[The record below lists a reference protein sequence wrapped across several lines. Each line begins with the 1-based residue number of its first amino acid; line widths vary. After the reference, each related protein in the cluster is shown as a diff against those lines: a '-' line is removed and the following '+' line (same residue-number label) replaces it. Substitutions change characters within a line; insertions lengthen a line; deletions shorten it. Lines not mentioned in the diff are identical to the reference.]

1 MVVLPQA
8 QATVGFWPMW
18 AVGRGVPLFCRLCGA
33 SVEAMA
39 LMGLRGPLA
48 AGSPFLRANRHE
60 CSIIYS
66 FAHVFFESS
75 EDQILTVFKSN
86 VMF

>member
-8 QATVGFWPMW
+8 QATVGFWPVW

-39 LMGLRGPLA
+39 LVGLRGPLA
-48 AGSPFLRANRHE
+48 AGFPFLRATRHE
-60 CSIIYS
+60 RNIIYS
-66 FAHVFFESS
+66 FAHAVESS
-75 EDQILTVFKSN
+75 EDQILTIFKSN